1 MVWFFER
8 GRETQTLETRFES
21 SDNAFILIWTHPD
34 GGSTEERFATQEAFK
49 VRLSAV
55 EATLGTDHW
64 RRSGPP
70 VILPDGWK
78 P

>member
-8 GRETQTLETRFES
+8 GRESQTLETRFDA
-21 SDNAFILIWTHPD
+21 SDDTFILIWTHEN
-34 GGSTEERFATQEAFK
+34 GGTTTERFATQEAFK
-49 VRLSAV
+49 ARLTAV
-55 EATLGTDHW
+55 EATLSADHW
-64 RRSGPP
+64 LRSGPP